1 LGRVSAR
8 LLFKPKVQIFYE
20 LNPLQP
26 EAKNPPVAQPL
37 SDMRNKFM
45 PLQNLVEYFNDRFG
59 QEHRSS
65 FRPFILE
72 EETISALFG
81 QIKIGSV
88 FSPIRLTLK
97 PAEIIGHAAKLRVS
111 THEVQYLYS
120 DEIENLLSNHPHQAN
135 DFESIINFDRLSR
148 TVHMLNYLPI
158 THLQNS
164 LFVEV
169 DPRHILG
176 VKQDHGAYFEEVI
189 AQCGLETKN
198 VVIIMAVNSQYARH
212 FQELVTGLDNYRHR
226 GYQIALKFDYVAQ
239 ESQSF
244 DLITKLSPNYVSL
257 SARQLEQVRDN
268 NIFEKLSSLREQ
280 VTLTGGQSILQQI
293 DQKKS
298 DLLARSTG
306 FDLVQGSYYERYS
319 TPILRA
325 QLSGI
330 EVSASG

>member
-1 LGRVSAR
+1 
-8 LLFKPKVQIFYE
+8 
-20 LNPLQP
+20 
-26 EAKNPPVAQPL
+26 
-37 SDMRNKFM
+37 M

-88 FSPIRLTLK
+88 FSPIRLALR
-97 PAEIIGHAAKLRVS
+97 PAEIIGHAAKLKVS

-158 THLQNS
+158 THLQSS

-257 SARQLEQVRDN
+257 SARQLEQVRDS
-268 NIFEKLSSLREQ
+268 NIFEKLSGLRER
-280 VTLTGGQSILQQI
+280 VTLAGGQSILQQI

-298 DLLARSTG
+298 DQLARNTG

-319 TPILRA
+319 TQVLRA

>member
-1 LGRVSAR
+1 
-8 LLFKPKVQIFYE
+8 
-20 LNPLQP
+20 
-26 EAKNPPVAQPL
+26 
-37 SDMRNKFM
+37 M

-59 QEHRSS
+59 LEHRSS
-65 FRPFILE
+65 FRPFLLE
-72 EETISALFG
+72 EGTISALFG

-88 FSPIRLTLK
+88 FSPIRQALK
-97 PAEIIGHAAKLRVS
+97 PAEIIGHAAKLKVS
-111 THEVQYLYS
+111 TYEVQYLYS
-120 DEIENLLSNHPHQAN
+120 DEIENLLSNHPHQAG

-158 THLQNS
+158 THLQGL

-189 AQCGLETKN
+189 GQCGLETKN
-198 VVIIMAVNSQYARH
+198 VVIIMAVNSNYARH
-212 FQELVTGLDNYRHR
+212 YQELVTGLDNYRNR

-257 SARQLEQVRDN
+257 SARHLEQVRDN
-268 NIFEKLSSLREQ
+268 TLFEKLRDLKELVTSS
-280 VTLTGGQSILQQI
+280 GGQSILQQI

-298 DLLARSTG
+298 EQLARNTG
-306 FDLVQGSYYERYS
+306 FDLVQGSYYELYA
-319 TPILRA
+319 TPVFLPESID
-325 QLSGI
+325 GG
-330 EVSASG
+330 VSASA

>member
-1 LGRVSAR
+1 
-8 LLFKPKVQIFYE
+8 
-20 LNPLQP
+20 
-26 EAKNPPVAQPL
+26 
-37 SDMRNKFM
+37 M

-72 EETISALFG
+72 EGTISALFG

-88 FSPIRLTLK
+88 FSPLRLAQH
-97 PAEIIGHAAKLRVS
+97 PAEIIGHAAKLKVS

-120 DEIENLLSNHPHQAN
+120 DEIENLLSNHQHQAN

-158 THLQNS
+158 THLQS
-164 LFVEV
+164 ALFVEV

-189 AQCGLETKN
+189 GQCGLETKN

-239 ESQSF
+239 ESQSY
-244 DLITKLSPNYVSL
+244 DLIAKLSPNYISL
-257 SARQLEQVRDN
+257 SARHLDQLRDSALL
-268 NIFEKLSSLREQ
+268 EKLRDLREL
-280 VTLTGGQSILQQI
+280 VTSTGGQTILQQI

-298 DLLARSTG
+298 DLLARNTG
-306 FDLVQGSYYERYS
+306 FDLVQGSYYERHS
-319 TPILRA
+319 APVFTPK
-325 QLSGI
+325 LSGI
-330 EVSASG
+330 EISASG